1 MIKRETKEENI
12 NKHRLNQ
19 TNIKKRRK
27 TSAAKGKKKKEKERQ
42 TAAQEQPNT
51 MIGLDAKTNEYPTST
66 CIGRSPPHLGERER
80 ERGR

>member
-1 MIKRETKEENI
+1 MLKIKTKEENI
-12 NKHRLNQ
+12 NKCRHKQ
-19 TNIKKRRK
+19 TNIKTRRK
-27 TSAAKGKKKKEKERQ
+27 TSAAKGKKRKEKERQ

-80 ERGR
+80 GR